1 MHENAAAL
9 LAEEPR
15 GGVRYIKSTRLRV
28 SCLTRRTSEHSS
40 AGARGCDVRMFGCL
54 PLDGPHRRRRSACRT
69 ADVLA
74 LKSHNLDATTFWSAP
89 QISATLPSGIA
100 DSARHRRVRFV
111 ETPLRLPC
119 ADRSYRRW
127 RWLWPE
133 EGIWLLA
140 RGSVH
145 LWKGGCHAVE
155 CDPARR
161 DRQGDRGPRRRRIP
175 WIDPSADSARVR
187 RTHVPAHSRSCP
199 AWSRKCPA
207 CAGMGMLMRGIL
219 HHRERIT
226 LTRRLPAPC

>member
-1 MHENAAAL
+1 
-9 LAEEPR
+9 
-15 GGVRYIKSTRLRV
+15 
-28 SCLTRRTSEHSS
+28 
-40 AGARGCDVRMFGCL
+40 MFGCSDVYHWMGR
-54 PLDGPHRRRRSACRT
+54 PRRRSACRT

-127 RWLWPE
+127 RWSWPE

-145 LWKGGCHAVE
+145 LWKGDVTPSNAIRRGEIVKEIADHAGVGS
-155 CDPARR
+155 PGSILQPIRR
-161 DRQGDRGPRRRRIP
+161 GFEGHTRRRTAGVAQRGRANVP
-175 WIDPSADSARVR
+175 LAASGCVVAGAKAHHVRPAVRPSVKKQVVASCEIDV
-187 RTHVPAHSRSCP
+187 SR
-199 AWSRKCPA
+199 
-207 CAGMGMLMRGIL
+207 
-219 HHRERIT
+219 
-226 LTRRLPAPC
+226 